1 MTPLIPVAAL
11 AVVGLVGL
19 LGTLGSRSVVST
31 LPVRGGSVKLVD
43 LTHLRLPHGGRR
55 SRPPA
60 AIVIHYSA
68 GKAGGVVADI
78 ARQLIQHKASY
89 NYIIDRDGTVYMLVD
104 PNNIAHHAGGGAM
117 VDGRYPNEA
126 TIGVS
131 FVNVGW
137 TPFRREGW
145 PRLAPPPVEIQ
156 QRAYKW
162 NNDERFRNLSSASW
176 EPFPQE
182 QLEAG
187 VTLLTRLHVD
197 HGLAANALAANRT
210 ILGHSEVA
218 SWKADPGP
226 AFPLETL
233 IANVRTQLAIDSK
246 SGRLHA

>member
-1 MTPLIPVAAL
+1 MTPLIPIAAV

-19 LGTLGSRSVVST
+19 LGTLSSREVVSS

-55 SRPPA
+55 TRPPA

-78 ARQLIQHKASY
+78 ARQLIRHKASY
-89 NYIIDRDGTVYMLVD
+89 NYIIDRDGTIYMLVD
-104 PNNIAHHAGGGAM
+104 PANIAHHAGGGSM

-137 TPFRREGW
+137 PPFRREGW

-162 NNDERFRNLSSASW
+162 NDNDERFRNLSSASW
-176 EPFPQE
+176 EPFPAK

-187 VTLLTRLHVD
+187 AVLLAKLHRE
-197 HGLAANALAANRT
+197 HGLAANALAGHQT
-210 ILGHSEVA
+210 LFGHSELA
-218 SWKADPGP
+218 PWKADPGP
-226 AFPLETL
+226 AFPFGRFTADVLRR
-233 IANVRTQLAIDSK
+233 ISRPANVA
-246 SGRLHA
+246 

>member
-1 MTPLIPVAAL
+1 MTPLIPIAAI

-19 LGTLGSRSVVST
+19 LGTLGSREVVTT

-55 SRPPA
+55 TRPPA

-104 PNNIAHHAGGGAM
+104 PANIAHHAGGGSM

-137 TPFRREGW
+137 SPFRREGW

-156 QRAYKW
+156 QRAYTW
-162 NNDERFRNLSSASW
+162 NNNDERFRNLSSASW
-176 EPFPQE
+176 EPYPPK

-187 VTLLTRLHVD
+187 VTLVAQLHRD
-197 HGLAANALAANRT
+197 QGLAANALAGNRT
-210 ILGHSEVA
+210 IFGHSDLA
-218 SWKADPGP
+218 PWKADPGP
-226 AFPLETL
+226 AFPLGRFKADVGQR
-233 IANVRTQLAIDSK
+233 IFHWSK
-246 SGRLHA
+246 VA